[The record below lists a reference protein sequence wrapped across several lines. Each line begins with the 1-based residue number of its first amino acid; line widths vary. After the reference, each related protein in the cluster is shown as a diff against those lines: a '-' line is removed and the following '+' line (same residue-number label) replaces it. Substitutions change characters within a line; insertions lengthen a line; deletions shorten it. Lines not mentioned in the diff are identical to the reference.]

1 MCFMIK
7 RSTRNYEEHKRR
19 GSEPHG
25 KMWQRVREPQGR
37 LVRNEPKLHS
47 ERKLKGWEMKNG

>member
-1 MCFMIK
+1 MIK

-19 GSEPHG
+19 GSEPRG
-25 KMWQRVREPQGR
+25 EMWHRVRESQGR
-37 LVRNEPKLHS
+37 LLRNEPKLHS